1 MLLTAPRYGL
11 FLSGM
16 RTLLLHDHKWW
27 HKSFWSMGELRA
39 SIDAMADVVALD
51 VQQAQEADQGGRK
64 GSDGFPIPSIFPG
77 SARRNKRNHDLIE

>member
-1 MLLTAPRYGL
+1 
-11 FLSGM
+11 M

-27 HKSFWSMGELRA
+27 HKSFWFMGELRA
-39 SIDAMADVVALD
+39 GIDAMADVVALD
-51 VQQAQEADQGGRK
+51 VQTTTAQQAQEAEQGGRK